1 MMMMNPNMMGM
12 MNPAALM
19 AQMPPEMIELSK
31 KMHEQRQQLMQEF
44 EAKGGKSNP
53 AAVQELMT
61 KAAQLQQT
69 AFAELKSK
77 MSSGALPMMPMM
89 PMPMPPGSG
98 GGGGEAVLPST
109 STNLDLMD
117 KETPANATAAGSF
130 LGANMNMSKLDD
142 LINKKQNTTKKM
154 KEEEEKRIL
163 EAIARKDYAQL
174 NAIKATQYG
183 VIERLKEL
191 VESGQTDPNT
201 PDSENVYLLHWAAI
215 NNRLDIAK
223 YLINRTCKP

>member
-1 MMMMNPNMMGM
+1 MGM

-89 PMPMPPGSG
+89 PMSMPMTPGGGVG

-163 EAIARKDYAQL
+163 EAIAKKDFAQL

-201 PDSENVYLLHWAAI
+201 PDSENVYLLHWASI

-223 YLINRTCKP
+223 YLINRTSKLLL